1 MKWAAIEGIQL
12 NNELQLT
19 CHCFPGKTN
28 KQKKLKLVATVQA
41 VEMVDEKRI
50 SLSDATE
57 AVREISWPRELRKE
71 KEL

>member
-1 MKWAAIEGIQL
+1 MRASNSAMSF
-12 NNELQLT
+12 NEPVIAFQE
-19 CHCFPGKTN
+19 KQTN
-28 KQKKLKLVATVQA
+28 KKTKLKLVATVQA

-57 AVREISWPRELRKE
+57 AIREISWPRELRKE